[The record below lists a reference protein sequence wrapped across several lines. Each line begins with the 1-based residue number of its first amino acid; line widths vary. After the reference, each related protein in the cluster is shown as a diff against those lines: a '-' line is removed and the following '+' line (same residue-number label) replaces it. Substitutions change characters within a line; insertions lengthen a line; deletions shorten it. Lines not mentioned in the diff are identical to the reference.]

1 MQRILVVD
9 DNDVNRLLAVMSLG
23 NASRTVDEAPGGA
36 EALAL
41 LARHRYDCVLL
52 DISMPEMS
60 GYEVCGRIR
69 ADAALAGLRVVA
81 YTAHA
86 LDSEHRKI
94 LESGFDGVL
103 TKPVDIS
110 AFERIVTG

>member
-9 DNDVNRLLAVMSLG
+9 DNEVNRLLAVLSLNHDG
-23 NASRTVDEAPGGA
+23 REIDEAASGA
-36 EALAL
+36 QALEL
-41 LARHRYDCVLL
+41 LAARPYDCVLL

-60 GYEVCGRIR
+60 GYEVCRRIR
-69 ADAALAGLRVVA
+69 ADGALAGLRVIA

-86 LDSEHRKI
+86 LDSEHRRI

-103 TKPVDIS
+103 TKPVDILE
-110 AFERIVTG
+110 FERVVAG

>member
-9 DNDVNRLLAVMSLG
+9 DNEVNRLLAVLSLG
-23 NASRTVDEAPGGA
+23 TETRTIDEASGGPQ
-36 EALAL
+36 ALAL
-41 LARHRYDCVLL
+41 LAAHRYDCVLL

-60 GYEVCGRIR
+60 GYEVCRRIR
-69 ADAALAGLRVVA
+69 EDPSLAGLRVIA

-86 LDSEHRKI
+86 LDSEQRKI
-94 LESGFDGVL
+94 LASGFDGVL

-110 AFERIVTG
+110 AFERVITA

>member
-23 NASRTVDEAPGGA
+23 NGTRTIDEAPGGRQ
-36 EALAL
+36 ALTL
-41 LARHRYDCVLL
+41 LAANRYDCVLL

-60 GYEVCGRIR
+60 GYEVCRRIR
-69 ADAALAGLRVVA
+69 EDPSLAGLRVVA

-110 AFERIVTG
+110 AFERVITA